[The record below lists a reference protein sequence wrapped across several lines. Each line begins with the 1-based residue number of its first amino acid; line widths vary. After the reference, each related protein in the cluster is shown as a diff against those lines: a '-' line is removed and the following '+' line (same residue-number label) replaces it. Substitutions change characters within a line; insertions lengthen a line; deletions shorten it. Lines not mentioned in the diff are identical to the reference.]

1 MNSKRIGM
9 SIAGGLC
16 RGPRFYSFKA
26 AFHHRQATLP
36 RPAHTIDDHMT
47 APRV

>member
-16 RGPRFYSFKA
+16 SGA
-26 AFHHRQATLP
+26 AVLFIQGCISP
-36 RPAHTIDDHMT
+36 PPGYT
-47 APRV
+47 AQTCTYDR